1 MPETLAPN
9 YLDPQTLAAI
19 GPLELRARM
28 VVEGLMTGMH
38 RSPHQ
43 GVSVEFAQHRPYTS
57 GDDLRYLDWKVFGR
71 TDKLYLKQYQKETNL
86 DLVMIVDASGSM
98 AYGSGRGQ
106 GAWGPRGQGSDASA
120 STPRPL
126 GPSAPSW
133 RKYDHAA
140 CLAAAMSYLA
150 LRQQDRVGL
159 MTFAGQLAQATRLS
173 NVYDHWRTIVEL
185 LSKAPLDEREAS
197 TRDATEP
204 VAAGPSD
211 TVGGPG
217 TDLARVFDQ
226 LLAKLTR
233 RSLLVLIS
241 DLFDSIESLERACA
255 RVAHRRHDLIVM
267 QTLDHAERTFPFR
280 GPSDFLGLEGEGR
293 IGLDPAALR
302 QAYLEALER
311 HLRRAE
317 EITRRF
323 RFDYLLL
330 DTSEPLNAPLSHFLA
345 KRAAMISK
353 GK

>member
-1 MPETLAPN
+1 MPDTAAPN

-57 GDDLRYLDWKVFGR
+57 GDDIRYLDWKVFGR

-86 DLVMIVDASGSM
+86 DLVVLVDASGSM
-98 AYGSGRGQ
+98 SYSSKSPATPVAGSA
-106 GAWGPRGQGSDASA
+106 GA
-120 STPRPL
+120 
-126 GPSAPSW
+126 W

-140 CLAAAMSYLA
+140 CLGAAMSYLA

-159 MTFAGQLAQATRLS
+159 MMFAGQLAQATRMS
-173 NVYDHWRTIVEL
+173 NVHDHWRTIVEL
-185 LSKAPLDEREAS
+185 LSKSPLDEREIS
-197 TRDATEP
+197 QHDATP
-204 VAAGPSD
+204 GSDASAASDPSR
-211 TVGGPG
+211 GPG

-226 LLAKLTR
+226 LLAKLTQ

-280 GPSDFLGLEGEGR
+280 GPSDFFGLEGEGR

-302 QAYLEALER
+302 KAYLESLER

-317 EITRRF
+317 EITRKF

-330 DTSEPLNAPLSHFLA
+330 DTSDPLNAPLSHFLA

>member
-1 MPETLAPN
+1 MPDTLAPN

-57 GDDLRYLDWKVFGR
+57 GDDIRYLDWKVFGR

-86 DLVMIVDASGSM
+86 DLVVLVDASGSM
-98 AYGSGRGQ
+98 AYGSNKSP
-106 GAWGPRGQGSDASA
+106 ATPVAGSS
-120 STPRPL
+120 ST
-126 GPSAPSW
+126 SW

-140 CLAAAMSYLA
+140 CLGAAMSYLA

-159 MTFAGQLAQATRLS
+159 MLFAGQLAQATRMS
-173 NVYDHWRTIVEL
+173 NVHDHWRTIVEL
-185 LSKAPLDEREAS
+185 LSKSPLDEREVLQH
-197 TRDATEP
+197 DATEP
-204 VAAGPSD
+204 PAAGPSD
-211 TVGGPG
+211 TPG

-226 LLAKLTR
+226 LLAKLTQ

-302 QAYLEALER
+302 KAYLEALER
-311 HLRRAE
+311 HLHRAE
-317 EITRRF
+317 EITRKF

-330 DTSEPLNAPLSHFLA
+330 DTSDPLNAPLSHFLA

>member
-1 MPETLAPN
+1 MPETVTPN

-43 GVSVEFAQHRPYTS
+43 GISVEFAQHRPYTS

-86 DLVMIVDASGSM
+86 DLVVLVDASGSM
-98 AYGSGRGQ
+98 AYSSSQRPGTPVPGSSSGQ
-106 GAWGPRGQGSDASA
+106 
-120 STPRPL
+120 
-126 GPSAPSW
+126 W

-159 MTFAGQLAQATRLS
+159 MMFAGQLAQATRMS
-173 NVYDHWRTIVEL
+173 NAHDHWRVIVEML
-185 LSKAPLDEREAS
+185 GKAPLDEREPS
-197 TRDATEP
+197 QRDATQP
-204 VAAGPSD
+204 ATPGPSD
-211 TVGGPG
+211 TPG

-226 LLAKLTR
+226 LLAKLTQ

-241 DLFDSIESLERACA
+241 DLFDSIDSLERACA
-255 RVAHRRHDLIVM
+255 RIAHRRHDLIVL

-280 GPSDFLGLEGEGR
+280 GPADFLGLEGEGR

-302 QAYLEALER
+302 KAYLEALES

-317 EITRRF
+317 EITRKF

-330 DTSEPLNAPLSHFLA
+330 DTSEPLNGPLSHFLA
-345 KRAAMISK
+345 RRTAWIGK